1 MVISG
6 DINLPNISCH
16 SVDSASGANER
27 PFIEALHDHF
37 LTQIN
42 NTPTCGSNI
51 LDLVVTSA
59 PEHTK
64 VTEVLSPYK
73 AGAFTDHCVVLFE
86 HNYFVNA
93 SSHPRKSVY
102 DYANGDFEGLREALS
117 AINLSSIV
125 GHNNIDDDWWCWKDL
140 FLAAVKDFVPSK
152 RVKGRNPVP
161 WIDSNILNLIKKKNS
176 VRQKLKSHPNAGLRD
191 KFKSLWAQVKKLLRE
206 SRDHFYDSIDTGFR
220 FNPKRLW

>member
-16 SVDSASGANER
+16 SVDSASGANEL

-42 NTPTCGSNI
+42 NTPTRGSSI

-64 VTEVLSPYK
+64 VTEVLSPDK

-86 HNYFVNA
+86 HNSFVLTPA
-93 SSHPRKSVY
+93 QICLRLRK
-102 DYANGDFEGLREALS
+102 
-117 AINLSSIV
+117 
-125 GHNNIDDDWWCWKDL
+125 W
-140 FLAAVKDFVPSK
+140 
-152 RVKGRNPVP
+152 
-161 WIDSNILNLIKKKNS
+161 
-176 VRQKLKSHPNAGLRD
+176 
-191 KFKSLWAQVKKLLRE
+191 
-206 SRDHFYDSIDTGFR
+206 R
-220 FNPKRLW
+220 F